1 MPRRPIP
8 RATLPL
14 ALFALAACGDSG
26 TPLPDVDR
34 VVVTPEETALGA
46 LAETVQFEASA
57 LDAAGAPVTG
67 LDFTWS
73 SSDESV
79 ATVDATGRATAHAIG
94 EALIRASTSGVT
106 GEGRLVVRECGAP
119 VQLSPG
125 EWTTVDLP
133 GENACGF
140 ILPAGSPGD
149 RYRIALVRTTNAS
162 DEFDV
167 PTVSLQLRTLA
178 AADAAPAQSAA
189 LASPPGGAL
198 QAALTLPVSSSQ
210 LRQALD
216 LAQRTERHHMA
227 LRERE
232 AITIDALGAD
242 ALLPTRTVPLTRVAA
257 VDAPNRIM
265 VDSSTPTL
273 CTPAGTPAPALKVAE
288 NDYLA
293 IYQDSAQAANV
304 TREISV
310 SQAQRMLDYY
320 AAYGKPV
327 IDDYFA
333 GVSDIDSNGKVYV
346 VVHPVVDGN
355 TAAFVWSGDFFPKTR
370 NGEPFCPAS
379 NEAEIIFFNYELVQA
394 LDDGVFQALETL
406 VHEVKHVSS
415 LYKSIARSNRVG
427 QSAYHPGWVEEGSA
441 EIAGNMSSRRAWAA
455 VGGPAPNAAVTE
467 QHIRDSGTDGDGLRP
482 EFYGVFLRLFRTQG
496 YLASQPNAVVVDPS
510 GAGPEHSIYGS
521 GWFFLRWLGD
531 AYGEA
536 ASASYADAPFFREQ
550 NDSLSAQGVQ
560 GITSLTGASWVELMQ
575 EYAVA
580 VMTNGTPTPQPPRAF
595 TSYDFVSAVEVWC
608 FAADNP
614 PCDGIPA
621 GPNGVFPWPV
631 TVQSDGNMA
640 RGFTDA
646 TFSGPIGPSGLR
658 IHEFRSSGTSNAEI
672 LVSAPSG
679 TRVVVLRSF

>member
-1 MPRRPIP
+1 MTRRPSP
-8 RATLPL
+8 RTVLPA
-14 ALFALAACGDSG
+14 ALVVLAACGDSG
-26 TPLPDVDR
+26 TALPSVDR
-34 VVVTPEETALGA
+34 VQVTPEETALGA
-46 LAETVQFEASA
+46 IDETVLFSAQA
-57 LDAAGAPVTG
+57 LDVAGAPVSG
-67 LDFTWS
+67 LEFTWTS
-73 SSDESV
+73 SNESV

-94 EALIRASTSGVT
+94 EAFIRASTSGVT

-119 VQLSPG
+119 VQLAPG

-149 RYRIALVRTTNAS
+149 RYRIALVRTTNAP

-167 PTVSLQLRTLA
+167 PTVSLQVRTLA
-178 AADAAPAQSAA
+178 AADQAPAQAA
-189 LASPPGGAL
+189 PLAAVPWTSRTGPALGAL
-198 QAALTLPVSSSQ
+198 PSG
-210 LRQALD
+210 LRASLD
-216 LAQRTERHHMA
+216 FAERTARHHLA
-227 LRERE
+227 LRARE
-232 AITIDALGAD
+232 AITVEALGAD
-242 ALLPTRTVPLTRVAA
+242 ALLPSSRPALGRVAA

-265 VDSSTPTL
+265 IDSTTPTL
-273 CTPAGTPAPALKVAE
+273 CTPAGTPAPAFKVAE
-288 NDYLA
+288 NDHIA
-293 IYQDSAQAANV
+293 IYQDSAQAANAS
-304 TREISV
+304 REITT

-320 AAYGKPV
+320 ASYGKPI
-327 IDDYFA
+327 IDDYFG

-379 NEAEIIFFNYELVQA
+379 NEAEIVYFNYQLVQA

-415 LYKSIARSNRVG
+415 LYKSIARSNRLG
-427 QSAYHPGWVEEGSA
+427 QSSYHPGWVEEGSA

-455 VGGPAPNAAVTE
+455 VGGPAPTARVTE
-467 QHIRDSGTDGDGLRP
+467 QHIRDSGTDGEGLRP

-496 YLASQPNAVVVDPS
+496 YLSSQPNSVVVDPS
-510 GAGPEHSIYGS
+510 GASEDHSIYGS

-531 AYGEA
+531 AYADAG
-536 ASASYADAPFFREQ
+536 SAEYADADFFRAQ

-560 GITSLTGASWVELMQ
+560 GITTLTGRSWTELMI

-580 VMTNGTPTPQPPRAF
+580 VMTNGTPTPQPPRAI
-595 TSYDFVSAVEVWC
+595 TSYDFLSAVEVWC

-631 TVQSDGNMA
+631 TVRSDGTMERPFA
-640 RGFTDA
+640 DA
-646 TFSGPIGPSGLR
+646 TFSGPIGASGLR
-658 IHEFRSSGTSNAEI
+658 VHEFRSSGSSNAEI